1 MLKNKLMSRGNLHIV
16 YLLLIPL
23 FIIPELVIAQCELIS
38 STPKLSGELYQQKI
52 IYAGNPFFL
61 DNWVNGDVTLESGEV
76 VKDQLLRYNAL
87 EDELIWK
94 EPNSSRPVKLDKM
107 LVASFT
113 LEQRNLVDSIL
124 YFERLSNVKKRAFA
138 VSNDFFQLLYRGR
151 YTLFACRWVE
161 KTSQTESVYV
171 GGRGQRALLIVP
183 KTTYYIQLDNENIIT
198 ISLGKK
204 SFINAFTDKYKISR
218 KVLKK
223 NGIRIKNEKELVDAI
238 KWIEK
243 FNSQ

>member
-1 MLKNKLMSRGNLHIV
+1 MYRSVLHV
-16 YLLLIPL
+16 LVL
-23 FIIPELVIAQCELIS
+23 FISQLLFLPKQLDAQCEQIIS
-38 STPKLSGELYQQKI
+38 SPKLSGELYQQRI

-94 EPNSSRPVKLDKM
+94 EPNSSRSVKLDKM

-113 LEQRNLVDSIL
+113 LEQRILVDSIL

-138 VSNDFFQLLYRGR
+138 VSNDFFQLLYRGS
-151 YTLFACRWVE
+151 YTLYACRWVE

-171 GGRGQRALLIVP
+171 GGRGQKALLIVP
-183 KTTYYIQLDNENIIT
+183 KTTYYVQHDNEKIVT
-198 ISLGKK
+198 ISLGRK
-204 SFINAFTDKYKISR
+204 SFINVFSDKYELSR
-218 KVLKK
+218 KLLKK
-223 NGIRIKNEKELVDAI
+223 NGLRIRNEEELVEAI

-243 FNSQ
+243 YYQQ